1 MSLTLKQEKF
11 CQCIVSGMTAKDS
24 YFSAY
29 DTKCS
34 DRVAINEGS
43 KLMLREDIQARIKT
57 MIEPLQAAA
66 QSKAMTERERIKQI
80 LWDRLQK
87 AIDREDDATI
97 VKITDQINRM
107 NAEYINTTKVIE
119 DKKSNIDD
127 LDTETLQKLA
137 DGT

>member
-1 MSLTLKQEKF
+1 MSLTPKQEKF

-57 MIEPLQAAA
+57 MVKPLQEAS
-66 QSKAMTERERIKQI
+66 QSKAMSERERIKQI

-87 AIDREDDATI
+87 AIDREDDTTI

>member
-1 MSLTLKQEKF
+1 MSLTPKQEKF

-24 YFSAY
+24 YLTAY
-29 DTKCS
+29 DTKCKPQ
-34 DRVAINEGS
+34 VAMNEGS
-43 KLMLREDIQARIKT
+43 KLMLREDVQKRIEDMRK
-57 MIEPLQAAA
+57 PLERAAVGQA
-66 QSKAMTERERIKQI
+66 QSERDRIKQI
-80 LWDRLQK
+80 LWDRLKK
-87 AIDREDDATI
+87 AIDREDDTTI

>member
-1 MSLTLKQEKF
+1 MSLTPKQEKF

-29 DTKCS
+29 DTNCS

-43 KLMLREDIQARIKT
+43 KLMLREDIQARINT
-57 MIEPLQAAA
+57 MMKPLQEAA
-66 QSKAMTERERIKQI
+66 QSKAMSERERIKQI

-87 AIDREDDATI
+87 AIDREDDTTI

>member
-1 MSLTLKQEKF
+1 
-11 CQCIVSGMTAKDS
+11 
-24 YFSAY
+24 
-29 DTKCS
+29 
-34 DRVAINEGS
+34 
-43 KLMLREDIQARIKT
+43 MLRDDIQKRIKDLT
-57 MIEPLQAAA
+57 KPIQEAA

-87 AIDREDDATI
+87 AIDREDDTTI

-107 NAEYINTTKVIE
+107 NAEYINQTKVIE
-119 DKKSNIDD
+119 DKQSNIDS

>member
-1 MSLTLKQEKF
+1 
-11 CQCIVSGMTAKDS
+11 MTAKDS
-24 YFSAY
+24 YLTAY

-34 DRVAINEGS
+34 DRCAITEGS
-43 KLMLREDIQARIKT
+43 RLMLRDDIQNRIKDLT
-57 MIEPLQAAA
+57 KPIQEAA

-80 LWDRLQK
+80 LWDRLKK
-87 AIDREDDATI
+87 AIDREDDTTI

-127 LDTETLQKLA
+127 LDTETLQRLA